1 MIADEGI
8 QQRYEVLYEVLVS
21 LLGRRVG
28 TVAGADRD
36 LFSVQIMSAVVV
48 WKTSKPIAAAIRDP
62 TAHHPNADRIP

>member
-21 LLGRRVG
+21 LLGRRGG

-48 WKTSKPIAAAIRDP
+48 WKTSKPIAAAIRHP